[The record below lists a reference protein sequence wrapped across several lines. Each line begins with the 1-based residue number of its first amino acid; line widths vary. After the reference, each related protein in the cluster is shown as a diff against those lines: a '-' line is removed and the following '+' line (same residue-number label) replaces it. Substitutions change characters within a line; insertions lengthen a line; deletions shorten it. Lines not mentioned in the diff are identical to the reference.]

1 MVLTQG
7 GPVTLFDNI
16 AQYCQAPNPNAL
28 DIAGWNDLKWEAAT
42 NTKLVVSVG
51 LFQWDMSCIQSI
63 CASADQ
69 YVSNNFAACGLINSG
84 EVDGIAIATHWDVEL
99 AAKFTNTNHKY
110 GVVFSGADKGEGD
123 LELLSVVDVTAGN
136 PKNMYCFKFGASA
149 PFV

>member
-1 MVLTQG
+1 M
-7 GPVTLFDNI
+7 
-16 AQYCQAPNPNAL
+16 
-28 DIAGWNDLKWEAAT
+28 
-42 NTKLVVSVG
+42 
-51 LFQWDMSCIQSI
+51 
-63 CASADQ
+63 
-69 YVSNNFAACGLINSG
+69 
-84 EVDGIAIATHWDVEL
+84 DGIAIATHWDVEL